1 MLNGHAGQVYERF
14 LELPVAVV
22 LAVLWLLGAVLEGVC
37 LTVLVFVIRWSVFA
51 LWYGP

>member
-22 LAVLWLLGAVLEGVC
+22 LPVLWLLGAVLEGVC
-37 LTVLVFVIRWSVFA
+37 LMALVYVGYWCVFA
-51 LWYGP
+51 LW